1 MVFVLTLSC
10 TADLPRTAPVHLSA
24 GAEQIKKGNNLYQ
37 KGCYKGAL
45 EHFFRAH
52 ELYAVSD
59 QQSGIA
65 MSMNNIGSVYRALGD
80 ASGALVFFEEAAL
93 LYENAGDK
101 AGQRQALSNRAAAMI
116 DLGELAGA
124 EEILNQASL
133 IRTSTDTGPFVPIRK
148 NRGILL
154 KKKGQFKESEQVLR
168 EALAGSALYGLSET
182 AALEYALGD
191 LMLETGRAH
200 EAAGHFQAALNA
212 DRQSGFYKGIADD
225 LARLAEVAWQMK
237 EEPVAIHYWKRS
249 IHVYAMLG
257 MNRERDETLGRLQS
271 ALKKTGKQDAV
282 TAIFIKRWE
291 DGKRLENPCEQ

>member
-1 MVFVLTLSC
+1 
-10 TADLPRTAPVHLSA
+10 
-24 GAEQIKKGNNLYQ
+24 
-37 KGCYKGAL
+37 
-45 EHFFRAH
+45 
-52 ELYAVSD
+52 
-59 QQSGIA
+59 
-65 MSMNNIGSVYRALGD
+65 
-80 ASGALVFFEEAAL
+80 
-93 LYENAGDK
+93 
-101 AGQRQALSNRAAAMI
+101 MI